1 MDKTSFNVKIFEW
14 DYLNLTARTKETYF
28 RRRLQKQNKQGIS
41 TSFICFEKRTK
52 HKRILSS
59 KSVSQKEYSHKQ
71 SRIVSNS
78 LLALLHMTNLY
89 YSLWDSARPKPGF
102 GIGNR
107 NQDQVSVSVSGP
119 ELFLPKPKLYTPS
132 TLNIDLL
139 LWHTQFIV
147 CEVKC

>member
-1 MDKTSFNVKIFEW
+1 MYQS
-14 DYLNLTARTKETYF
+14 LNDLPKF
-28 RRRLQKQNKQGIS
+28 CPLNRRRLQKQNKQGIS

-119 ELFLPKPKLYTPS
+119 ELFLPKPKLFPIWKIYQKIISVITWKIKKS
-132 TLNIDLL
+132 I
-139 LWHTQFIV
+139 
-147 CEVKC
+147 